1 MVAQVRRL
9 AVTLIAVVLALIAVT
24 YYGVQAE
31 TLAVQIETSI
41 ERALAQVSIPMVAFA
56 AFIVLAVTLLLRLF
70 IGGARSLMGV
80 RS

>member
-9 AVTLIAVVLALIAVT
+9 AVTLIAVVLALIAIT

>member
-1 MVAQVRRL
+1 VRRL
-9 AVTLIAVVLALIAVT
+9 AVTLIAVVLALIAIT

-70 IGGARSLMGV
+70 IGGTRSLMGV

>member
-1 MVAQVRRL
+1 VRRL
-9 AVTLIAVVLALIAVT
+9 AVTLIAVVLALIAIT

-41 ERALAQVSIPMVAFA
+41 ERALAQVSIPMVALT

-70 IGGARSLMGV
+70 IGGTRPLMGV

>member
-1 MVAQVRRL
+1 VIWVWRL
-9 AVTLIAVVLALIAVT
+9 AVTLIAVIIALIAMT

-56 AFIVLAVTLLLRLF
+56 AFIVLAVTLLLRF
-70 IGGARSLMGV
+70 IGGTRPLMGV

>member
-9 AVTLIAVVLALIAVT
+9 AVTLIAVVLALIAIT
-24 YYGVQAE
+24 YYEVQAE

-41 ERALAQVSIPMVAFA
+41 ERALAQVSIPMVAFT

>member
-1 MVAQVRRL
+1 VRRL
-9 AVTLIAVVLALIAVT
+9 AVTLTAVVLALIAVT

>member
-9 AVTLIAVVLALIAVT
+9 AVTLIAVVLALIAIT
-24 YYGVQAE
+24 YYGIQAE

-41 ERALAQVSIPMVAFA
+41 ERALAQVSIPMVASA
-56 AFIVLAVTLLLRLF
+56 AFIVLAVTLLVRLF
-70 IGGARSLMGV
+70 IGGTRSLMGV

>member
-1 MVAQVRRL
+1 MRRL
-9 AVTLIAVVLALIAVT
+9 AVTLIAVVLALIAIT

-70 IGGARSLMGV
+70 IGGTRSLMGV

>member
-1 MVAQVRRL
+1 VAQVRRL
-9 AVTLIAVVLALIAVT
+9 AVTLIAVVLALIAIT
-24 YYGVQAE
+24 YYGIQAE

-41 ERALAQVSIPMVAFA
+41 EQALAQVSIPMVAFA

-70 IGGARSLMGV
+70 IGGTRSLMGV

>member
-1 MVAQVRRL
+1 MRRL
-9 AVTLIAVVLALIAVT
+9 AVTFIAVIIAIIAIT

-41 ERALAQVSIPMVAFA
+41 EQALTQVSIPIVALT
-56 AFIVLAVTLLLRLF
+56 AFVALAVILLLRLL
-70 IGGARSLMGV
+70 IGRTRSLMGI

>member
-9 AVTLIAVVLALIAVT
+9 AVTLIAVVLALIAIT

-56 AFIVLAVTLLLRLF
+56 AFIALAVTLLLRLF
-70 IGGARSLMGV
+70 IGGTRSLMGV

>member
-1 MVAQVRRL
+1 VRRL
-9 AVTLIAVVLALIAVT
+9 AVTLIAVIIALIAMT

-41 ERALAQVSIPMVAFA
+41 ERALAQVSIPMVAFVA
-56 AFIVLAVTLLLRLF
+56 LVVLAVTLLLRF
-70 IGGARSLMGV
+70 IGGTRSLVGV